1 MKFGDA
7 IKSFFS
13 KYATFS
19 GRARR
24 SEYWFAVLFFALVSA
39 AASVIWPGGTD
50 EDGWRQNGPLESLW
64 SIATFIPSLAI
75 AVRRLHDTG
84 RSGKYLWW
92 LLLPIAGAIMVIV
105 RLCEDSAKEPNH
117 YGDPV
122 K

>member
-7 IKSFFS
+7 IKSFFA

-24 SEYWFAVLFFALVSA
+24 SEYWFAVLFVVLVSA
-39 AASVIWPGGTD
+39 AASVIWPGAPD
-50 EDGWRQNGPLESLW
+50 EDGWRQNGPLENLW

-92 LLLPIAGAIMVIV
+92 LLLPIAGAIMLII
-105 RLCEDSAKEPNH
+105 RLCEDSTAGANE
-117 YGDPV
+117 YGEPV